1 MNTGRAKSSMNNKQQ
16 NVTLREAKKMFGL
29 WDNVYHQNAVKN
41 LDPTARWDPTKMAQ
55 ERKKK
60 VEKENEESSEEE
72 TDGKKNT
79 NILFWVKTIYHII
92 FSINNSSI
100 GQFP

>member
-1 MNTGRAKSSMNNKQQ
+1 MNTGRTKSSMNNKQQ
-16 NVTLREAKKMFGL
+16 NVTLKEAKNMFGL

-60 VEKENEESSEEE
+60 VEKDDDSSEEE
-72 TDGKKNT
+72 DGE
-79 NILFWVKTIYHII
+79 
-92 FSINNSSI
+92 
-100 GQFP
+100 

>member
-72 TDGKKNT
+72 TDGKKIKIFSFELT
-79 NILFWVKTIYHII
+79 IIYHII
-92 FSINNSSI
+92 FFLLIT
-100 GQFP
+100 QV